1 MKYSKSL
8 LLALFLLVETSL
20 IIFLTNKEAPILF
33 DPITPT
39 EAPDAQPLVY
49 IFAFICPSLLTKK
62 LLFGSVSSPSIGL
75 TL

>member
-1 MKYSKSL
+1 M
-8 LLALFLLVETSL
+8 LVETSL
-20 IIFLTNKEAPILF
+20 IIFFTNKEAPILF

-49 IFAFICPSLLTKK
+49 IFFLICPSLLTKK
-62 LLFGSVSSPSIGL
+62 LLFGSVSSPSMGL